1 MLSPDVTCLPPCLS
15 IQGTS
20 QKVGRQSERAQAASG
35 KGFRMLSSGHDMA
48 IEFSCP
54 GNSLSQVDVGF
65 VGSYYLLTYGF

>member
-1 MLSPDVTCLPPCLS
+1 
-15 IQGTS
+15 
-20 QKVGRQSERAQAASG
+20 
-35 KGFRMLSSGHDMA
+35 MA